1 MHADTILH
9 ARWIIPVG
17 PSSRSHRLSMTD
29 APSGYGPRDHPHGLV
44 LEDHSLVMT
53 DGLIAAI
60 LPTAE
65 ARELVRGGG
74 ARSIELPDHA
84 LLPGFVNA
92 HTHVAMNLMRGVAD
106 DLPLMRWLRDHIWPL
121 EGRFLADDFV
131 HDGSLL
137 ACAELIRGG
146 VTCFNDMYFF
156 PEATLR
162 AAEAAGLRASVG
174 LPVIDF
180 PTPWGSGPDE
190 YISKGLALRDEW
202 HGHPRMSFMLAPHAP
217 YTVGD
222 EPLQRIRVLAD
233 QLGIGVHMH
242 VHETAHEV
250 MEAERLTGERPLARL
265 DRLGLLNEQFLAVH
279 MTQLLDDEM
288 ALLRDRGVHIA
299 HCPESN
305 LKLASGIA
313 PIARLKALG
322 VNVAIGTDG
331 AASNNDLDLL
341 GETRT
346 AALLAKGVS
355 GDASAVPAAEALYMA
370 TLGGARALGLDERIG
385 SLEVG
390 KAADVIAIDLNQIE
404 TQPLFDP
411 IAQIIYAASRQQVT
425 HSWVAG
431 QMLMNER
438 RLLTVYED
446 DLLANAES
454 WRARLVTPST

>member
-9 ARWIIPVG
+9 ARWIIPIQ
-17 PSSRSHRLSMTD
+17 
-29 APSGYGPRDHPHGLV
+29 PHGTV
-44 LEDHSLVMT
+44 LEEHSLVMT
-53 DGLIAAI
+53 DGRIAAI

-65 ARELVRGGG
+65 ARALARQSHAREL
-74 ARSIELPDHA
+74 ELPRHA
-84 LLPGFVNA
+84 LLPGLVNA
-92 HTHVAMNLMRGVAD
+92 HTHIAMNLMRGVAD
-106 DLPLMRWLRDHIWPL
+106 DLPLMTWLQEHIWPL
-121 EGRFLADDFV
+121 EGRFLADHFV
-131 HDGSLL
+131 HDGGLL
-137 ACAELIRGG
+137 ACAELIRSG

-162 AAEAAGLRASVG
+162 AAETAGLRASVG
-174 LPVIDF
+174 LTVIDF
-180 PTPWGSGPDE
+180 PTPWGSGPDD
-190 YISKGLALRDEW
+190 YLSKGLALRDEW
-202 HGHPRMSFMLAPHAP
+202 HGHARMSFMLAPHAP

-222 EPLQRIRVLAD
+222 EPLRRIRVLAD
-233 QLGIGVHMH
+233 QLCIGVHMH
-242 VHETAHEV
+242 VHETAFEV
-250 MEAERLTGERPLARL
+250 AEAERLRGERPLARL

-279 MTQLLDDEM
+279 MTQLTGGEM
-288 ALLRDRGVHIA
+288 ALLAERGVHIA

-313 PIARLKALG
+313 PIARLKQLG

-346 AALLAKGVS
+346 AALLAKGAS

-390 KAADVIAIDLNQIE
+390 KAADVIAIDLGQLE
-404 TQPLFDP
+404 TQPLYDP

-425 HSWVAG
+425 HLWVAG

-438 RLLTVYED
+438 RLLTLYED
-446 DLLANAES
+446 DLLANASMWASKIMEQNQ
-454 WRARLVTPST
+454 A

>member
-1 MHADTILH
+1 
-9 ARWIIPVG
+9 
-17 PSSRSHRLSMTD
+17 
-29 APSGYGPRDHPHGLV
+29 
-44 LEDHSLVMT
+44 
-53 DGLIAAI
+53 
-60 LPTAE
+60 
-65 ARELVRGGG
+65 
-74 ARSIELPDHA
+74 
-84 LLPGFVNA
+84 
-92 HTHVAMNLMRGVAD
+92 
-106 DLPLMRWLRDHIWPL
+106 
-121 EGRFLADDFV
+121 
-131 HDGSLL
+131 
-137 ACAELIRGG
+137 
-146 VTCFNDMYFF
+146 
-156 PEATLR
+156 
-162 AAEAAGLRASVG
+162 
-174 LPVIDF
+174 
-180 PTPWGSGPDE
+180 
-190 YISKGLALRDEW
+190 
-202 HGHPRMSFMLAPHAP
+202 
-217 YTVGD
+217 
-222 EPLQRIRVLAD
+222 
-233 QLGIGVHMH
+233 
-242 VHETAHEV
+242 
-250 MEAERLTGERPLARL
+250 
-265 DRLGLLNEQFLAVH
+265 
-279 MTQLLDDEM
+279 M

-346 AALLAKGVS
+346 AALLAKGYS